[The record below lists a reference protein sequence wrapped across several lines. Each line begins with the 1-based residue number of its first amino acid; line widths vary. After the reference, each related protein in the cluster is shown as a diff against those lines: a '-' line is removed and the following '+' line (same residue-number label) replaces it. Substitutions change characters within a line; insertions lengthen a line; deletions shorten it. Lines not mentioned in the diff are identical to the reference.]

1 MKKMKMR
8 VLTHRKMLKCSSKT
22 LRRHMENSKENI
34 VESSMTYVQEN
45 LTLSQE
51 LVRVEQHQELVVDL
65 MLMGGLMPKLKH

>member
-1 MKKMKMR
+1 
-8 VLTHRKMLKCSSKT
+8 
-22 LRRHMENSKENI
+22 MENSKENI